1 MVRIRHH
8 HPPSVIGPVA
18 DAEAVV
24 ESLPAQNRRVL
35 AIVFVVSQIFQAVQA
50 HLCGRGGCRCGS
62 RVRRAPA
69 LSHLRWLAHL

>member
-35 AIVFVVSQIFQAVQA
+35 AIVFVVSQIF
-50 HLCGRGGCRCGS
+50 
-62 RVRRAPA
+62 
-69 LSHLRWLAHL
+69 

>member
-50 HLCGRGGCRCGS
+50 HLCGRQCGS
-62 RVRRAPA
+62 RVRRASA
-69 LSHLRWLAHL
+69 LSHLHWLAH

>member
-50 HLCGRGGCRCGS
+50 HLCGRRCGS